1 MYNYS
6 IQQLKE
12 MKTFFY
18 SSTSP
23 KAKIKNLQNILSLLD
38 SIIDNKNGYTET
50 LIFENSELISNLII
64 QFSNNSSKISVNSQK
79 TFWHELGH
87 VYNALTI
94 GYKFT
99 IIILNDKSNCMNHL
113 FFSNPQKYSEILYE
127 KIPVSKFNTFW
138 LKSNGIAIYHDTR
151 PDDVKVIALGGFMQD
166 FVNKKKNTK
175 EIVKSFGLNPKTI
188 KAKKHSDFYYITKNT
203 YTQKNNL
210 KWKAI
215 HDYLYNDKKPVKRY
229 LQYPIYKYKKILELY
244 LSKTSKVQ
252 EK

>member
-6 IQQLKE
+6 IQQLDE
-12 MKTFFY
+12 MKIFFY
-18 SSTSP
+18 SSASP
-23 KAKIKNLQNILSLLD
+23 KARTKNLQSILSLLD
-38 SIIDNKNGYTET
+38 SMIDNKKGYTDA
-50 LIFENSELISNLII
+50 LICENYKLISNLLI
-64 QFSNNSSKISVNSQK
+64 QFSINQSNISDKSQK

-94 GYKFT
+94 GCKFS
-99 IIILNDKSNCMNHL
+99 IIVLNDKSNCINHL
-113 FFSNPQKYSEILYE
+113 FFSNPQKYSEIFYE
-127 KIPVSKFNTFW
+127 KIPVSKFKTFW

-175 EIVKSFGLNPKTI
+175 EIMQSFGLNPKTL
-188 KAKKHSDFYYITKNT
+188 KANKHSDFYYITKNT

-215 HDYLYNDKKPVKRY
+215 HDYLYNNKKPVKRY
-229 LQYPIYKYKKILELY
+229 LNYPIYKYKKILKLY
-244 LSKTSKVQ
+244 LSKTSKV
-252 EK
+252 